1 MTALDFLFVALGLF
15 SLYHV
20 VTLVVGARRAAAGGE
35 NVTPTIGAAA
45 TGFAASF
52 LDTLGIGSFAPTTS
66 VFRSFKLV
74 ADEKIPGTLN
84 AGFATAAL
92 FQSFLF
98 IGTIEVDPK
107 TLILMIAAAVAGAW
121 FGAGIFAT
129 WPRRN
134 IQYGMGGALLVAGVL
149 FIYKNAMGDP
159 VGGTATILTGGTLVA
174 GLVGNFVLG
183 VLMTIGVGLYGPCML
198 LVAMLGMSPKTAF
211 PIMMGS
217 CAFLMPIASARFVK
231 EKAVDWKATISVAI
245 VTLPA
250 VYLAYKFFSNLD
262 IKSVR
267 WLVALVVLYTGIVL
281 LRAAMMDKTAKI
293 AMDARAQ
300 EARGGPGR

>member
-1 MTALDFLFVALGLF
+1 MSALGLLFVALGLF

-20 VTLVVGARRAAAGGE
+20 VTLVLGARRAAAAGE
-35 NVTPTIGAAA
+35 NVTPSLGSTA
-45 TGFAASF
+45 TGFVASF

-66 VFRSFKLV
+66 IFRSFKLV
-74 ADEKIPGTLN
+74 PDEKIPGTLN

-92 FQSFLF
+92 LQSFLF
-98 IGTIEVDPK
+98 IGTIEIDST

-121 FGAGIFAT
+121 LGAGIFAK

-134 IQYGMGGALLVAGVL
+134 IQLGMGGALLIAGVL
-149 FIYKNAMGDP
+149 FIIKNAMGDP
-159 VGGTATILTGGTLVA
+159 VGGTATVLNGGLLVA
-174 GLVGNFVLG
+174 GLVGNFILG

-198 LVAMLGMSPKTAF
+198 LVAMLGMSPKAAF

-217 CAFLMPIASARFVK
+217 CAFLMPVASARFVR
-231 EKAVDWKATISVAI
+231 ENAVDWKATIALAI
-245 VTLPA
+245 VSIPA

-262 IKSVR
+262 IASIR
-267 WLVALVVLYTGIVL
+267 WLVAIVVLYTGIVL
-281 LRAAMMDKTAKI
+281 LRAAFMDKSAMI
-293 AMDARAQ
+293 ASDARAA